1 MEASNMKKRVIIYIR
16 VSTARQAEE
25 GFSIPQQKERLEKY
39 CAAMEWEVASTYIDE
54 GYTGGDM
61 ERPGLQSLINAVKT
75 GGGDIVLVDKLD
87 RLSRSQY
94 DTLYLIQKIFEPAG
108 ITFVSRAE
116 NLDTST
122 PMGKCSLGLMAV
134 FAELERSRIKER
146 MKDGKEGRAKSGQ
159 WHGGG
164 TVPIGY
170 RYNSG
175 TLEIDEYEA
184 LQVQEV
190 YRLFCARTPITAIVR
205 TMNDAGY
212 RTKYGPWT
220 EGTVRHMVTRKTY
233 IGKIESK
240 GTVYEG
246 KHPRIIDDITFARA
260 QTIAAERES
269 ANRARQQRIYT
280 SPLGGILYCAECGAK
295 YHHRWRYNKK
305 GKYGTYICY
314 SRSMADRNMVKKIG
328 CTNTTH
334 RAEELEDIVYA
345 EIEKLKQPEY
355 IKSINSSIEDD
366 SKRNI
371 LLQKIDAADKK
382 INRLMDLYTLNEVD
396 LGMIRTKIA
405 KIDAEKKDAQLALDK
420 LPLKQRHMDY
430 ETIMT
435 FVNAFEECRARE
447 DVRGIN
453 IALSEIIEQIIID
466 GNTLKI
472 KWKFG

>member
-1 MEASNMKKRVIIYIR
+1 MKRAIIYIR

-39 CAAMEWEVASTYIDE
+39 CAAMEWEITNTYIDD

-61 ERPGLQSLINAVKT
+61 ERPGLQSLISAVKA
-75 GGGDIVLVDKLD
+75 GSGDIVLVDKLD

-94 DTLYLIQKIFEPAG
+94 DTLYLIQKIFEPAE

-134 FAELERSRIKER
+134 FAELERSRIRER
-146 MKDGKEGRAKSGQ
+146 MKDGKEGRAKAGK

-170 RYNSG
+170 RYING
-175 TLEIDEYEA
+175 ELEIDEYEA
-184 LQVQEV
+184 SQVKEV
-190 YRLFCARTPITAIVR
+190 YRLFCARTPIITIVKM
-205 TMNDAGY
+205 MNDAGY

-220 EGTVRHMVTRKTY
+220 EGTVRHMVTRQVY
-233 IGKIESK
+233 VGKIKSK
-240 GTVYEG
+240 DTIYEG
-246 KHPRIIDDITFARA
+246 NHPRIIDDVTFARA
-260 QTIAAERES
+260 QIIAAERES
-269 ANRARQQRIYT
+269 VNRARQQRIYT

-295 YHHRWRYNKK
+295 YHHRWRYTRK

-314 SRSMADRNMVKKIG
+314 SRSMVDRNMARKVG
-328 CTNTTH
+328 CKNTTY

-345 EIEKLKQPEY
+345 EIEKLKQPGY
-355 IKSINSSIEDD
+355 VKSINNSIEDD
-366 SKRNI
+366 SRRNVLI
-371 LLQKIDAADKK
+371 QKIDAADKK
-382 INRLMDLYTLNEVD
+382 INRLMDLYTLNEMD

-405 KIDAEKKDAQLALDK
+405 KIDAEKKEAQLALDK

-430 ETIMT
+430 ATIMT
-435 FVNAFEECRARE
+435 FVNVFEECRAKE

-453 IALSEIIEQIIID
+453 IALSEIIDQIIID
-466 GNTLKI
+466 GNTIKI
-472 KWKFG
+472 KWRFD

>member
-1 MEASNMKKRVIIYIR
+1 MEKRVIIYIR
-16 VSTARQAEE
+16 VSTAKQAEE

-39 CAAMEWEVASTYIDE
+39 CAAMEWEVASTYIDD

-108 ITFVSRAE
+108 VTFVSRSE

-122 PMGKCSLGLMAV
+122 PMGKCSLGLMSV
-134 FAELERSRIKER
+134 FAELERDRIRER
-146 MKDGKEGRAKSGQ
+146 MKDGKEGRAKAGR

-170 RYNSG
+170 RYVNG
-175 TLEIDEYEA
+175 ELEIDEYEA
-184 LQVQEV
+184 AQVREV
-190 YRLFCARTPITAIVR
+190 YRLFCARTPILAIVK

-212 RTKYGPWT
+212 RTKYGLWS
-220 EGTVRHMVTRKTY
+220 EKTVRSMVTRQVY
-233 IGKIESK
+233 VGKIKSK
-240 GTVYEG
+240 DTIYEG
-246 KHPRIIDDITFARA
+246 NHPHIIDDITFARA
-260 QTIAAERES
+260 QIIAAERE
-269 ANRARQQRIYT
+269 NVNQARQQRIYT

-305 GKYGTYICY
+305 GKHGMYICY
-314 SRSMADRNMVKKIG
+314 SRSMVDRNMARKIG
-328 CTNTTH
+328 CKNTTY
-334 RAEELEDIVYA
+334 RAEELEAIVYT

-355 IKSINSSIEDD
+355 VASINSSIEDD
-366 SKRNI
+366 SRRDI
-371 LLQKIDAADKK
+371 LLRKINSADKK
-382 INRLMDLYTLNEVD
+382 ISRLMDLYSLGEGN

-405 KIDAEKKDAQLALDK
+405 EIDAEKQAAQLELDK
-420 LPLKQRHMDY
+420 LPLKQRHMSY
-430 ETIMT
+430 STIMT
-435 FVNAFEECRARE
+435 FVNTFEECRARE

-466 GNTLKI
+466 RNTLRI
-472 KWKFG
+472 KWKFS